1 MEMENKKNIKRDYDK
16 EPIVLNDY
24 NSLLMW
30 WQTIFIIIP
39 FGTILVLINPF
50 EVNLS
55 EAISRV
61 MLMIPIATFPIYK
74 RYRNIRGHRKIL
86 LKNKTIYYYHDDYE
100 ITKINLESIET
111 IYKTFDDFYH
121 ISQRLSLFYN
131 ILMILFFPFI
141 ILNKF
146 DLLLIKSFIHI
157 KKCGFNKYPLYDAI
171 IIREINNEVITIL
184 PLCQNERD
192 EIKKYFMSKLNID
205 IDKLDTH
212 ISFLYS
218 LENINTGER

>member
-1 MEMENKKNIKRDYDK
+1 MPPKGTFQPNNADDPLPYYYKPFIGSIYRSRIEQGLNLLTPPYESILEMGYGSGLLLPSLSDMC
-16 EPIVLNDY
+16 
-24 NSLLMW
+24 NSLSGIDLNS
-30 WQTIFIIIP
+30 
-39 FGTILVLINPF
+39 NPKQ
-50 EVNLS
+50 V
-55 EAISRV
+55 
-61 MLMIPIATFPIYK
+61 
-74 RYRNIRGHRKIL
+74 GKIL

-146 DLLLIKSFIHI
+146 VLLLIKSFIHI

-171 IIREINNEVITIL
+171 IIREINNEVIAIL